1 MTSKVKIE
9 NFEDLDIWQNA
20 RILAVDIFEITQNRP
35 FINDFRFKS
44 QITSSVGSIMD
55 NIAEG
60 FERGGNKEFIQFLSY
75 AKGSCGE
82 TRSQTH
88 RAYDFKYIDKET
100 YTMLIGKLNSLSRQI
115 SSMMSYLKKSKYK
128 GEKFK
133 K

>member
-1 MTSKVKIE
+1 MNSKAKIE
-9 NFEDLDIWQNA
+9 NFEDLEIWQNA
-20 RILAVDIFEITQNRP
+20 RILAVEVYEITQKSP
-35 FINDFRFKS
+35 FANDFRFKS
-44 QITSSVGSIMD
+44 QMTSSVGSIMD

-60 FERGGNKEFIQFLSY
+60 FERGGNKEFIQFLSF

-88 RAYDFKYIDKET
+88 RAYDFKYIDEET
-100 YTMLIGKLNSLSRQI
+100 YKVLIEKLFIQSRQI
-115 SSMMSYLKKSKYK
+115 SSMMTYLKKSKFK